1 MIKEIFVIEGDAASW
16 EGAIKMTAGVLT
28 ENGYV
33 KNSFLQGCIEREKIY
48 PTGLPTK
55 IPVALPHTGC
65 AHVNKPGACLLRL
78 NRPVSFNSMQD
89 PEETVNVSFVF
100 NIAIMDNSDQ
110 LSALRAITKLFQ
122 EFDDLDKVKEMP
134 LSEIRELFQME
145 MQK

>member
-1 MIKEIFVIEGDAASW
+1 MIEEIFVIDGDAASW
-16 EGAIKMTAGVLT
+16 EEAIQMTAGVLA
-28 ENGYV
+28 EHGYV
-33 KNSFLQGCIEREKIY
+33 KKSFLQGCIDREKIY

-78 NRPVSFNSMQD
+78 NRPVLFNSMQN
-89 PEETVNVSFVF
+89 PEESVNVSFVF

-134 LSEIRELFQME
+134 LNEIRELFQIE

>member
-1 MIKEIFVIEGDAASW
+1 MIEEIFVIDGDAASW
-16 EGAIKMTAGVLT
+16 EEAIQMTAGVLA

-33 KNSFLQGCIEREKIY
+33 KKSFLQGCIDREKIY

-78 NRPVSFNSMQD
+78 NRPVLFNSMQN

-134 LSEIRELFQME
+134 LNEIRELFQIE